1 MKATATRPAPA
12 LDDERPREPQ
22 PTRIAVF
29 GSVAAERP
37 LDGGEPGTPAPVRA
51 VLERVL
57 ESIAG
62 RAPAI
67 AEPILD
73 RAVADGRITRFERHA
88 LLRELGHP
96 DGVGGGAAASVP
108 ARQVLREVLAA
119 VRRAAPA
126 IAQPILDEALVSER
140 LTAAQHQRVLDRL
153 RTSPAGALGR
163 RPARN
168 GAGGMSPAA

>member
-119 VRRAAPA
+119 VRRAAPTR
-126 IAQPILDEALVSER
+126 P
-140 LTAAQHQRVLDRL
+140 
-153 RTSPAGALGR
+153 
-163 RPARN
+163 RPAAHQPRWCARTAP
-168 GAGGMSPAA
+168 GSQWGGGHVPGRMSFRRSSCCYAEIQDEFSH